1 MEFIVANL
9 LNTTTQLTVNSN
21 TGTAQNLYNRDPLYQ
36 YYSDQ
41 LANDNTTSS
50 ITVTFD
56 VTTPV
61 SRIALLDT
69 NFKSFNIFYNGVTAN
84 IFSLTDADTASSSYT
99 SNLDTNKFFRFPTTM
114 CSSIT
119 IQAKATMITNQE
131 KLLGLLVLSDNT
143 ITLNKIP
150 NAQAYRPRI
159 VPKQVVHRLS
169 DGGSRINTIR
179 RKHEAALNLDYVDE
193 DQRDQLLELYSNN
206 NEFNFVPFG
215 TATGWDGFMFEAVW
229 EGTFDFYEFSDNA
242 ARAGFSGSI
251 KLKETP
257 V

>member
-56 VTTPV
+56 VTTSV

-69 NFKSFNIFYNGVTAN
+69 NFKQFTIFYNGVTAN
-84 IFSLTDADTASSSYT
+84 TFALTNADTTVSDYLTNTDA
-99 SNLDTNKFFRFPTTM
+99 NKFFRFPTTM

-119 IQAKATMITNQE
+119 IHAKSTLVANQE
-131 KLLGLLVLSDNT
+131 KLLGLLVLSDVD
-143 ITLNKIP
+143 IILNKIP

-169 DGGSRINTIR
+169 DGGSRINTVR
-179 RKHEAALNLDYVDE
+179 RKHETTLNLDYVDE
-193 DQRDQLLELYSNN
+193 DQRDELLELYSNN

-215 TATGWDGFMFEAVW
+215 TATGWDGFIFEAVW

-242 ARAGFSGSI
+242 ARSGFSGSI